1 VKYLRQVSAAMFC
14 VVVSGGSLAQSN
26 VPIDSPRGNYEG
38 AENIHWYQQNSLK
51 EEDWGGLPSPS
62 GYYYECNKDDDL
74 SLDCWG
80 DEMKNPQ
87 KSYYAMG
94 RVPIKVAVFV
104 DTRETDGFSYRW
116 RRAIDAIRRTNDALA
131 RSGVGAILVVSHI
144 QDFDFDAKGYS
155 FDLAEISERIGDQD
169 RDFYTSTA
177 KETGADVLMFVRN
190 KEGHLED
197 GDPIGK
203 ASLGLNEPYKHLT
216 PRVLLACENDEC
228 FERYAFASTV
238 APHEFGHAF
247 GLMHQPDKE
256 GDTAEPHLAYGYGF
270 VHSSGMA
277 SIMATG
283 DSKIKKRIPVYSS
296 PSMFWRDDDG
306 DPVAM
311 GKSDE
316 SDAARA
322 LRHAV
327 TNAAL
332 YWERRYGTLQNKS
345 SSSTTSG
352 AALKKRA
359 PPGDLPGIMVE

>member
-1 VKYLRQVSAAMFC
+1 VKCLRQISAAMFYI
-14 VVVSGGSLAQSN
+14 VVSGGSLAQSN

-51 EEDWGGLPSPS
+51 EEDWDGLPSRS
-62 GYYYECNKDDDL
+62 GYPYECNKDGDL

-177 KETGADVLMFVRN
+177 KETGADVMMFVRN